1 MTTILPQRRL
11 VDPAYVTAR
20 PTVIFPFPHDVDV
33 APQLLVV
40 TLAQAALAAAH
51 RAIDTAHP
59 VLALAA
65 VPGKCPSLNDSEHLA
80 MLILETGNQLANL
93 LADYAAAVVE
103 DNLDPEDDVPF

>member
-1 MTTILPQRRL
+1 MTAILPQRRL

-20 PTVIFPFPHDVDV
+20 PAVIFPFPHDVDV

-40 TLAQAALAAAH
+40 TLAHAALAAAH
-51 RAIDTAHP
+51 RAIDSAHP

-65 VPGKCPSLNDSEHLA
+65 VPGKCPSLTDSEHLA
-80 MLILETGNQLANL
+80 MLILETGNHLANL
-93 LADYAAAVVE
+93 LADYASAVVE